1 MTDKYL
7 PRPGIERL
15 RKCDAMRVMWRVW
28 FALQLPP
35 AAAVQT
41 QHATLAGLSELAPWN
56 CLASVFASCVLI
68 FTHL

>member
-1 MTDKYL
+1 MPSNITNCEKCKKKRDMTDRYL
-7 PRPGIERL
+7 PRPSIERL

-41 QHATLAGLSELAPWN
+41 QHATFAGLSEL
-56 CLASVFASCVLI
+56 S
-68 FTHL
+68 

>member
-1 MTDKYL
+1 M
-7 PRPGIERL
+7 PRPAIERF

-41 QHATLAGLSELAPWN
+41 QNATLAGLSEL
-56 CLASVFASCVLI
+56 S
-68 FTHL
+68 

>member
-1 MTDKYL
+1 MASNINYSEKCEKKRDMTDKYL
-7 PRPGIERL
+7 PRPAIERL

-41 QHATLAGLSELAPWN
+41 QHATLAGLSEL
-56 CLASVFASCVLI
+56 L
-68 FTHL
+68 